1 MPLLEQPVPAPL
13 AANVLLNPRLFP
25 VNRAQ
30 LWASGSQTIDSILE
44 APGSVVTVPGAAL
57 FRQQAHQ
64 ENGPGAK
71 ATSHNGESVVWA

>member
-44 APGSVVTVPGAAL
+44 APGSVVTGAWSSTVPTAG
-57 FRQQAHQ
+57 
-64 ENGPGAK
+64 
-71 ATSHNGESVVWA
+71 TSGKWTRSKGHVTQW